1 MLATNMHTDMVAD
14 LEVASNGAR
23 QGRFFAVVAAEEPR
37 PGEEAGA
44 AVVV

>member
-1 MLATNMHTDMVAD
+1 MLATNMHTDKVAD

-23 QGRFFAVVAAEEPR
+23 QGRFFAVVPAEEPR
-37 PGEEAGA
+37 PGEEAGT